1 MEILLKKED
10 LILYKTSNLILGA
23 SKHEKEKINNEL
35 VKLNVNIIDKNF
47 SFSTSHVKTELENYN
62 VSIESFN
69 VLNKIVNK
77 SIEDLNI
84 SERYFLKI
92 ILKMP
97 IRNGLLVIDDLLTYL
112 DKEKRNVIFDY
123 ARKNNILIIA
133 YSETIEDDYFF
144 DGYMIVFMNDKVA
157 ISGSTKAVL
166 NEDKLLKRLGYRLP
180 FSIDLSNQL
189 KLYGMLANTCYSI
202 GELEGELWP

>member
-1 MEILLKKED
+1 MLR
-10 LILYKTSNLILGA
+10 NL
-23 SKHEKEKINNEL
+23 
-35 VKLNVNIIDKNF
+35 
-47 SFSTSHVKTELENYN
+47 SFPLPK
-62 VSIESFN
+62 
-69 VLNKIVNK
+69 
-77 SIEDLNI
+77 
-84 SERYFLKI
+84 
-92 ILKMP
+92 
-97 IRNGLLVIDDLLTYL
+97 
-112 DKEKRNVIFDY
+112 KEKRNVIFDY

>member
-157 ISGSTKAVL
+157 ISGLTKAVL

-202 GELEGELWP
+202 GELEGELWT

>member
-10 LILYKTSNLILGA
+10 LILYKTNNLILGA
-23 SKHEKEKINNEL
+23 SKNEKEKINNEL
-35 VKLNVNIIDKNF
+35 VKLNVNIINKNF

-69 VLNKIVNK
+69 VLNKIVDK

-189 KLYGMLANTCYSI
+189 KLYGMLAKTCYSI

>member
-157 ISGSTKAVL
+157 ISGLTKAVL